1 MSTLL
6 SGIAASDGIAM
17 AKAYRLDEPILLV
30 ERRTIENS
38 EVEVNRF
45 HQMLYKSRTEL
56 MLIRENAMQVIGR
69 EQAAI
74 FDAHLLVLEDSEF
87 LSSIVKKLKLKR

>member
-6 SGIAASDGIAM
+6 SGRSELSDGIAM

-69 EQAAI
+69 EQVSI
-74 FDAHLLVLEDSEF
+74 FMPIC
-87 LSSIVKKLKLKR
+87 LS

>member
-30 ERRTIENS
+30 ERRVIENS
-38 EVEVNRF
+38 EAEVSRF
-45 HQMLYKSRTEL
+45 HQMLQKSRT
-56 MLIRENAMQVIGR
+56 
-69 EQAAI
+69 
-74 FDAHLLVLEDSEF
+74 
-87 LSSIVKKLKLKR
+87 